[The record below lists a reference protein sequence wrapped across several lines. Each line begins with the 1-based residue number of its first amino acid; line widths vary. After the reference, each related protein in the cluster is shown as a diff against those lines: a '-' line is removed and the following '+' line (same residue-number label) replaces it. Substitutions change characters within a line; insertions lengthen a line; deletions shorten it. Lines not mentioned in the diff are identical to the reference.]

1 MTKIK
6 IKRIRTKASQNLK
19 DPRKVLKKKSN
30 SGLKAKSKKKVKK
43 SIQSTKVPTVR
54 QEVAPQRKVR
64 GRIGCGSVIMV
75 IILSLVIGSLA
86 GAFGSGT
93 ARYWIAKYVFQ
104 DKDAEKMIEE
114 TKQVNVKEDSAII
127 ETAQKVSPAV
137 VSIISSSKVQGFFG
151 QSSYTEESGGTGFI
165 ITSDGMIMTNRHVVS
180 SKKGDY
186 KVLTHDGKSY
196 EAKVVSLD
204 PANDIAVIQIDVNNL
219 PVVSFGDSSKLQVGQ
234 RVVAIGNALGEYQNT
249 VTAGVVSAVGR
260 TISAYDR
267 GGRPEKLEGVIQT
280 DAAINEGNSGGPLVN
295 LEGQV
300 VGMNT
305 AIDKGGQLISF
316 AIPSN
321 IVREAMDSVL
331 EHGRIIR
338 PFLGVRYLEVTK
350 EFAQFNDLK
359 SEKGALVYSG
369 NSNLL
374 AVIPDSPADKAG
386 LEVNDIITKVNDDEI
401 NKDNSLSRLLQKYS
415 PGTEVELTIIRGGK
429 EIKVKVKLEEKE

>member
-19 DPRKVLKKKSN
+19 DPRKVLRKKS
-30 SGLKAKSKKKVKK
+30 SSESKAKSKKKVKK
-43 SIQSTKVPTVR
+43 SIQSIKVPTVR

-64 GRIGCGSVIMV
+64 GRIGCGSVV
-75 IILSLVIGSLA
+75 LVVILSLVIGSLA

-114 TKQVNVKEDSAII
+114 TKQINVKEDSAII

-137 VSIISSSKVQGFFG
+137 VSIISSSKIQGFFG
-151 QSSYTEESGGTGFI
+151 QSSYAEESDGTGFI

-180 SKKGDY
+180 SKKGSY

-204 PANDIAVIQIDVNNL
+204 PANDIAVIQIDVDNL

-260 TISAYDR
+260 TISAYGR
-267 GGRPEKLEGVIQT
+267 GGRSEKLEGVIQT

-305 AIDKGGQLISF
+305 AIDEGGQLISF

-331 EHGRIIR
+331 EHGRIVR

-350 EFAQFNDLK
+350 ELAQLNDLK